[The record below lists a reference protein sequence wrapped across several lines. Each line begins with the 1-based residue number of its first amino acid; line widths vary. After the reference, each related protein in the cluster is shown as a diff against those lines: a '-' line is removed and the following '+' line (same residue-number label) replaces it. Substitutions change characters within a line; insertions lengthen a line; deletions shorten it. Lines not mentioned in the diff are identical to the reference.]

1 MTFLS
6 RCKIRTKLT
15 LLLGLFALGLVALA
29 ALDGSALHQRMLTE
43 RIGKLKATVEMMASY
58 AAAQDRLVA
67 AGTIGAAQALARL
80 RDMTHA
86 VRFDGGTGYLTLQS
100 MEGIVL
106 IHGADP
112 SREDKLSSAKDGN
125 GIPLLD
131 LVRDALRTGDSGTIS
146 YLFPKPGQTQPQPK
160 IAYVQRVPAL
170 KGFLLAGTY
179 TDDLDADFR
188 GQMMSLAAIGAGILL
203 VTLILAWLVGRDIGG
218 SLQRLKGAMA
228 ALADGR
234 LDTQVPGIARRD
246 EIGEMAA
253 AVQIFKDN
261 ALSMERLKTE
271 READERRVVD
281 EKKRVMAQLAD
292 DFESQVSAVVDT
304 VAAAASEMER
314 TAGLMTAASAQTV
327 RQVSA
332 ASAASDRASSNVS
345 SVADA
350 AETLSGSVAEITRQV
365 AFSSEIAA
373 KAVTESERTNALV
386 SGLTEAAQKIGA
398 VTNMINEIAGQT
410 NLLALNATI
419 EAARAGEAGKGFA
432 VVASEVKNLA
442 SQTAKATQEISGHIA
457 AMQSATGETVAAVQS
472 IGATI
477 GQLNETA
484 ATIAAAVE
492 EQGAATRDIARNVQ
506 QAAAG
511 TSAVAGNIEGAT
523 QAVTETGAAATQVHG
538 AAAALSR
545 QAVVLRGQVG
555 QFLAAVRA
563 G

>member
-1 MTFLS
+1 MIFLS

-80 RDMTHA
+80 RDMAHA

-100 MEGIVL
+100 MEGMVL
-106 IHGADP
+106 IHGTDP
-112 SREDKLSSAKDGN
+112 GREDKLSTARDGN

-131 LVRDALRTGDSGTIS
+131 LIHDALRTGDSGTIS

-160 IAYVQRVPAL
+160 IAYVQRAPAL

-234 LDTQVPGIARRD
+234 LDTQVPGTARRD

-271 READERRVVD
+271 READERRVAD
-281 EKKRVMAQLAD
+281 EKKRVMAQLAG

-332 ASAASDRASSNVS
+332 ASAASDRASSNVL

-350 AETLSGSVAEITRQV
+350 AQTLSGSVAEITRQV

-386 SGLTEAAQKIGA
+386 GGLTEAAQKIGA

-511 TSAVAGNIEGAT
+511 TSAVAGNLEGAT

>member
-29 ALDGSALHQRMLTE
+29 AIDGAALHQRMLDE
-43 RIGKLKATVEMMASY
+43 RIGKLKATVEMMAGY
-58 AAAQDRLVA
+58 TAAQDRLVA
-67 AGTIGAAQALARL
+67 AGRMTAEQEMARL
-80 RDMTHA
+80 RDMAHA
-86 VRFDGGTGYLTLQS
+86 TRFDGGSGYLTLQS
-100 MEGIVL
+100 MEGVVL
-106 IHGADP
+106 IHGTDP
-112 SREDKLSSAKDGN
+112 SREDKPSTATDAHGRPIIEL
-125 GIPLLD
+125 I
-131 LVRDALRTGDSGTIS
+131 RDAVRAADSGTIS
-146 YLFPKPGQTQPQPK
+146 YMFPKPGQSQPLPK
-160 IAYVQRVPAL
+160 VAYVLRIPAL
-170 KGFLLAGTY
+170 KGVLLAGAY

-188 GQMMSLAAIGAGILL
+188 TQMVSLSAMGGGVLL
-203 VTLILAWLVGRDIGG
+203 VTLMLAWLVGRDISG
-218 SLQRLKGAMA
+218 SLQRLKAAMA
-228 ALADGR
+228 ALANGA
-234 LDTQVPGIARRD
+234 LDTKIPGTTRHD

-253 AVQIFKDN
+253 AVQVFKDN
-261 ALSMERLKTE
+261 ALAMARLKTE
-271 READERRVVD
+271 REAADKWAVE
-281 EKKRVMAQLAD
+281 EKNRAMAQLVG
-292 DFESQVSAVVDT
+292 DFESQVSAIVDT
-304 VAAAASEMER
+304 VAAAATEMER
-314 TAGLMTAASAQTV
+314 AAGTMTTTTAQTA

-332 ASAASDRASSNVS
+332 ASVASDMASNNVM

-350 AETLSGSVAEITRQV
+350 AEKLSGSVSEITRQV

-386 SGLTEAAQKIGA
+386 SGLTDAAQKIGA

-477 GQLNETA
+477 GQLNDTA
-484 ATIAAAVE
+484 ATIFAAVE
-492 EQGAATRDIARNVQ
+492 EQGVATRDIARNVQ
-506 QAAAG
+506 QVAAG
-511 TSAVAGNIEGAT
+511 TSDVAKNIDGAT
-523 QAVTETGAAATQVHG
+523 RAVTETGAAATQVHG
-538 AAAALSR
+538 AAGALSK
-545 QAVVLRGQVG
+545 QAVALRGQVG

-563 G
+563 A